1 VFYSGF
7 QGEARLRGLACAVGV
22 NSRSGLT
29 EIDVLASPCA
39 PSPVAVIRTTRLPLL
54 PVWEKEVGEMR
65 GKRAQ
70 TPPSPRVGEGSW
82 GDEGQ
87 TRTEMAMRTARD
99 TLVTASE
106 PRHPQQRLPE
116 VLVECAVGCFRR
128 DPHIP
133 ATVGVLQRGG
143 QRRDDL
149 PAQAGRG

>member
-1 VFYSGF
+1 MCRRGELPARSHRDRCSGKP
-7 QGEARLRGLACAVGV
+7 LRTI
-22 NSRSGLT
+22 SRCGHQN
-29 EIDVLASPCA
+29 D
-39 PSPVAVIRTTRLPLL
+39 
-54 PVWEKEVGEMR
+54 
-65 GKRAQ
+65 Q

-99 TLVTASE
+99 TLATASE

-116 VLVECAVGCFRR
+116 ILVECAVGCFRR